1 MLLQI
6 LLQVAMVAD
15 EIFVLHQRRISTQ
28 LLSDF
33 WVAVHEAIKAC
44 QLPTSRIVVTP
55 TLWPIEVAPVL
66 VTAILRPIEATP
78 ILAPVKALFLAH
90 ETFRAFSYFLADLRM
105 LLLVLL

>member
-1 MLLQI
+1 MAAEEFTEASPVPVRHVAIAVVFNPVETLLLAHEPVWVLGDFLARCRMLLQI

-55 TLWPIEVAPVL
+55 T
-66 VTAILRPIEATP
+66 
-78 ILAPVKALFLAH
+78 
-90 ETFRAFSYFLADLRM
+90 
-105 LLLVLL
+105 